1 MTVGIRFL
9 QQLFLLVILFQLEP
23 RVADSNNMI
32 RCIDEEREAL
42 LTFKESLVDES
53 GVLSSWGPED
63 EKRDCCK
70 WTGVGCSNR
79 TGHVI
84 KLEIQPIDFD
94 SFPLRG
100 TISPALLQL
109 HRLTYLD
116 LSLNNFSGS
125 PIPEFIGSLTK
136 LSYLDLSFAEFEGP
150 IPSHLGNLSALQH
163 LDLSLNHLFSVGNL
177 DWLWHLSSLTY
188 LDLGSNNLSRSTDWL
203 QVVGNLPLL
212 TTLYLYRCHL
222 PPIVPLS
229 LLNLNYSTSLQ
240 FLELSENNL
249 TNSIYPWLFNASSNL
264 VLLGLD
270 SNHLRGSIPVALKH
284 IVSLSF
290 LGLASNE
297 FEGGVPDFFG
307 NMCSLTMLNISDNKL
322 RGHFPELIQNL
333 SKLYLENNRLNGFT
347 NNSIGQMS
355 NLRTLSLNG
364 NSLIGVISEAFFS
377 NLSSL
382 TTLNLADNNLSLE
395 FSNDWIPPF
404 QLNFIHLRSC
414 KMGPHFPK
422 WLQTQNQV
430 KELDISDAGISD
442 TIPDWF
448 WNQTNELFVL
458 NISNNQIQGKL
469 PDLSMRFDTSG
480 SGIDISSNHFEGPIP
495 ALPTTATFLNLSKN
509 KFSGTM
515 SIICSMDGNN
525 LLYLDLS
532 SNFLSGRLPG
542 CWMQF
547 DGLGILNL
555 ANNNFSG
562 NIPDSIGF
570 LRNILTLSLYNN
582 SLTGELPSSLKNCS
596 QLRVMDLGN
605 NELSGEIPPWIGEGL
620 SKLVV
625 LSVTSN
631 QFHGNMPFQLCR
643 PAYIQVLD
651 LSLNHMSGIIPKCF
665 NNLTAM
671 TQETSSNPTISMDY
685 YFIVGGGT
693 ATAFSRYSSS
703 YFDNVLLTWKG
714 NKYRYKNTLG
724 LVKILDLSNN
734 KLGGSF
740 PEEIMDLVGLV
751 ALNLSRNH
759 LTGQIRPK
767 IGQLKSLDFL
777 DLSKNLFFGGIPA
790 SLSQLSGL
798 SVMDLSYNNLSGKI
812 PLGTQL
818 QSFNASVYAGN
829 PELCGL
835 PLPNKCPNEDSAS
848 GQGRVVA
855 NTPEDEDEDEF
866 ITLGFYI
873 SLILGFF
880 TGFWGFCSAIL
891 VNSSWRRSYFNF
903 LTGVKN
909 WVYVTVAVKIDK
921 LKRRFRN

>member
-1 MTVGIRFL
+1 M
-9 QQLFLLVILFQLEP
+9 
-23 RVADSNNMI
+23 MI
-32 RCIDEEREAL
+32 
-42 LTFKESLVDES
+42 TFSAGYEHS
-53 GVLSSWGPED
+53 
-63 EKRDCCK
+63 R
-70 WTGVGCSNR
+70 
-79 TGHVI
+79 
-84 KLEIQPIDFD
+84 KLNF
-94 SFPLRG
+94 
-100 TISPALLQL
+100 A
-109 HRLTYLD
+109 
-116 LSLNNFSGS
+116 LNNFSGS

-163 LDLSLNHLFSVGNL
+163 LDLSLNHLFSAGNL

-188 LDLGSNNLSRSTDWL
+188 LDLGSNNLSRSTDWF

-333 SKLYLENNRLNGFT
+333 CSGCTKNSLEILYLSSNEITGSVPDLGGFSSLKELYLENNRLNGFT

-355 NLRTLSLNG
+355 KLRTLSLNG

-469 PDLSMRFDTSG
+469 PDLSMRFDTS
-480 SGIDISSNHFEGPIP
+480 
-495 ALPTTATFLNLSKN
+495 
-509 KFSGTM
+509 
-515 SIICSMDGNN
+515 
-525 LLYLDLS
+525 
-532 SNFLSGRLPG
+532 
-542 CWMQF
+542 
-547 DGLGILNL
+547 
-555 ANNNFSG
+555 
-562 NIPDSIGF
+562 
-570 LRNILTLSLYNN
+570 
-582 SLTGELPSSLKNCS
+582 
-596 QLRVMDLGN
+596 
-605 NELSGEIPPWIGEGL
+605 
-620 SKLVV
+620 
-625 LSVTSN
+625 
-631 QFHGNMPFQLCR
+631 
-643 PAYIQVLD
+643 
-651 LSLNHMSGIIPKCF
+651 
-665 NNLTAM
+665 AM

-734 KLGGSF
+734 KLGGAF

-759 LTGQIRPK
+759 LTGQISPK

-798 SVMDLSYNNLSGKI
+798 SVVDLSYNNLSGKI

-818 QSFNASVYAGN
+818 QSFNASHI
-829 PELCGL
+829 L
-835 PLPNKCPNEDSAS
+835 
-848 GQGRVVA
+848 
-855 NTPEDEDEDEF
+855 
-866 ITLGFYI
+866 YI
-873 SLILGFF
+873 RDISVIVSVIDRNLVILQP
-880 TGFWGFCSAIL
+880 
-891 VNSSWRRSYFNF
+891 
-903 LTGVKN
+903 
-909 WVYVTVAVKIDK
+909 
-921 LKRRFRN
+921 

>member
-23 RVADSNNMI
+23 RVADSNNII

-100 TISPALLQL
+100 TISPALLKL
-109 HRLTYLD
+109 HD
-116 LSLNNFSGS
+116 LRHLNLSFNDFSGS
-125 PIPEFIGSLTK
+125 PIPEFIGSLSK
-136 LSYLDLSFAEFEGP
+136 LRYLDLSFAEFEGP

-163 LDLSLNHLFSVGNL
+163 LDLSLNHLFSAGNL
-177 DWLWHLSSLTY
+177 DWLSHLSSLTY

-229 LLNLNYSTSLQ
+229 LSNLNYSTSLQ

-270 SNHLRGSIPVALKH
+270 SNLLRGSIPVAFKH
-284 IVSLSF
+284 MVSLSF

-333 SKLYLENNRLNGFT
+333 SSGCTKNSLEILYLSSNEITGSVPDLGGFSSLKELYLENNRLNGFT

-355 NLRTLSLNG
+355 KLRTLSLNG
-364 NSLIGVISEAFFS
+364 NSLIG
-377 NLSSL
+377 
-382 TTLNLADNNLSLE
+382 
-395 FSNDWIPPF
+395 
-404 QLNFIHLRSC
+404 
-414 KMGPHFPK
+414 
-422 WLQTQNQV
+422 
-430 KELDISDAGISD
+430 
-442 TIPDWF
+442 
-448 WNQTNELFVL
+448 
-458 NISNNQIQGKL
+458 
-469 PDLSMRFDTSG
+469 
-480 SGIDISSNHFEGPIP
+480 
-495 ALPTTATFLNLSKN
+495 
-509 KFSGTM
+509 
-515 SIICSMDGNN
+515 
-525 LLYLDLS
+525 
-532 SNFLSGRLPG
+532 
-542 CWMQF
+542 
-547 DGLGILNL
+547 
-555 ANNNFSG
+555 
-562 NIPDSIGF
+562 
-570 LRNILTLSLYNN
+570 
-582 SLTGELPSSLKNCS
+582 
-596 QLRVMDLGN
+596 
-605 NELSGEIPPWIGEGL
+605 
-620 SKLVV
+620 
-625 LSVTSN
+625 
-631 QFHGNMPFQLCR
+631 
-643 PAYIQVLD
+643 
-651 LSLNHMSGIIPKCF
+651 
-665 NNLTAM
+665 
-671 TQETSSNPTISMDY
+671 
-685 YFIVGGGT
+685 
-693 ATAFSRYSSS
+693 
-703 YFDNVLLTWKG
+703 
-714 NKYRYKNTLG
+714 
-724 LVKILDLSNN
+724 
-734 KLGGSF
+734 
-740 PEEIMDLVGLV
+740 
-751 ALNLSRNH
+751 
-759 LTGQIRPK
+759 
-767 IGQLKSLDFL
+767 
-777 DLSKNLFFGGIPA
+777 
-790 SLSQLSGL
+790 LSGL

-848 GQGRVVA
+848 GQGRDDA
-855 NTPEDEDEDEF
+855 NTAEDEDEDES